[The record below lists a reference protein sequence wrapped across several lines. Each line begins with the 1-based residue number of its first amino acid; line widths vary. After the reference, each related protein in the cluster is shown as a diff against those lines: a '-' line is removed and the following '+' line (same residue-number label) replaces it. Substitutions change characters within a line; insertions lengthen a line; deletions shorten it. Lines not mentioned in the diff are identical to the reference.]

1 MCSSVA
7 DQPGRRPKR
16 DFQAADGALASG
28 AIVSLPTADLLA
40 SGPGL
45 SVPLEAKIH
54 APEIRP
60 EWLDRPALIRR
71 LSGMPARLILID
83 APAGFGKT
91 VLASQWSAVPDGSR
105 FAWVTL
111 DSSDN
116 NPSLLW
122 WKVISAVRRAC
133 PEFDVDPPQ
142 VLMPRQ
148 GRVLLPPLIAHLSA
162 LRTPIVLV
170 LDDYHVVTHDRCHT
184 QVEFL
189 LHNLPRSVQV
199 VLMTRA
205 IPPLRLARLRAAGGV
220 ADVGMQELRF
230 SRAETGALVSAVAGV
245 SLDGSDLSALVART
259 EGWPAGVYL
268 AALSLRGHPSAHG
281 FIDQF
286 TGNNRF
292 IADFLAEEVLN
303 RQTPEVRQFLLRTSI
318 LDRFTVS
325 LCDAVT
331 GRADAAQL
339 IDRLERENLF
349 LIPADEHRVWCRYH
363 YLFGQM
369 LRAQVARTEPGLV
382 PLLHRRA
389 SSWHREA
396 GSAEEAI
403 VHALA
408 ADDLDGAADLITAH
422 WYDFAE
428 SGRTAMVREW
438 IGSLGEAWVADHPV
452 AAHCAAWVAALSWDL
467 DSVRRW
473 LRVID
478 TGTHDGMLPDGMRS
492 LTSSA
497 ALLRATFGFDG
508 IRSMLEDG
516 ATATELESDPA
527 SPWYAYARA
536 VFGFGLHLAGDP
548 GATPML
554 ERALTATA
562 SQPLTRIVA
571 LSVASF
577 RTADEGGLTQAQDLA
592 AEAARI
598 VNGSGFSKW
607 PPSSFVLAA
616 LGTVHSRQGRLQE
629 GRAEFEY
636 AIYRRRRW
644 VLLTPWL
651 SVEIQ
656 LRLAQVLLRMDD
668 RAAAATVLA
677 EARGVLTASPD
688 GADALLARLGELE
701 RHLVVTRSRPRLA
714 EPLTER
720 EQAVLGLLGGSLSV
734 SQIARE
740 LFLSGNTV
748 KTHRRAIYRKLGV
761 SSREEA
767 IKRARE
773 AGILV

>member
-1 MCSSVA
+1 MP
-7 DQPGRRPKR
+7 DEPKR
-16 DFQAADGALASG
+16 DLQAATSAPIPD
-28 AIVSLPTADLLA
+28 AIVSPPTGGLPA
-40 SGPGL
+40 PGL
-45 SVPLEAKIH
+45 SVPLEAKIQ
-54 APEIRP
+54 APETHP
-60 EWLDRPALIRR
+60 EWLERPALVHQ
-71 LSGMPARLILID
+71 LSGTTAGLILID

-91 VLASQWSAVPDGSR
+91 ILASQWSAVPDGSR
-105 FAWVTL
+105 FAWATL

-116 NPSLLW
+116 NPSRLW

-142 VLMPRQ
+142 VLVPRQ
-148 GRVLLPPLIAHLSA
+148 GRMLLPALITRLGA
-162 LRTPIVLV
+162 LRAPIVLV
-170 LDDYHVVTHDRCHT
+170 LDDYHVVTYHRCHR
-184 QVEFL
+184 QVDFL

-205 IPPLRLARLRAAGGV
+205 VPPLRLARLRAAGGV

-230 SRAETGALVSAVAGV
+230 SRAEARALVSAVAGV
-245 SLDGSDLSALVART
+245 PLDGSDLSALVART

-268 AALSLRGHPSAHG
+268 AALSLRGHPSAHS

-318 LDRFTVS
+318 LDRFTAS

-331 GRADAAQL
+331 GGADAAQL

-349 LIPADEHRVWCRYH
+349 LIPADEQRIWYRYH

-369 LRAQVARTEPGLV
+369 LRAQLARTEPGLV

-389 SSWHREA
+389 SSWHRQA
-396 GSAEEAI
+396 GSTEEAI

-408 ADDLDGAADLITAH
+408 ADDVDGAAELIAAH
-422 WYDFAE
+422 WYEFAE

-438 IGSLGEAWVADHPV
+438 IGALGEAWVAGHPV
-452 AAHCAAWVAALSWDL
+452 AAHCAAWVAALSWDI

-516 ATATELESDPA
+516 ATATELEGDPA
-527 SPWYAYARA
+527 SPWHAYARA
-536 VFGFGLHLAGDP
+536 VLGFGLHLAGDP
-548 GATPML
+548 EATPML
-554 ERALTATA
+554 ERALTAAA
-562 SQPLTRIVA
+562 SRPLTRIMA

-577 RTADEGGLTQAQDLA
+577 RTADEGGLTEAQDLA
-592 AEAARI
+592 GEAARI
-598 VNGSGFSKW
+598 VNGRGLSKW
-607 PPSSFVLAA
+607 PPSAFILAA
-616 LGTVHSRQGRLQE
+616 LGTVHAQQGRLQE
-629 GRAEFEY
+629 ARAEFEY
-636 AIYRRRRW
+636 GIYRRQRW

-656 LRLAQVLLRMDD
+656 LRLAQVLLSMDD

-688 GADALLARLGELE
+688 GASALLARLVELE
-701 RHLVVTRSRPRLA
+701 RRLVGTESRPRLA

-720 EQAVLGLLGGSLSV
+720 ERAVLGLLGRSLSV
-734 SQIARE
+734 RQVAGE
-740 LFLSGNTV
+740 LFVSENTV
-748 KTHRRAIYRKLGV
+748 KSHRRAIYRKLGV

-767 IKRARE
+767 IKRAQ
-773 AGILV
+773 GPGGSP